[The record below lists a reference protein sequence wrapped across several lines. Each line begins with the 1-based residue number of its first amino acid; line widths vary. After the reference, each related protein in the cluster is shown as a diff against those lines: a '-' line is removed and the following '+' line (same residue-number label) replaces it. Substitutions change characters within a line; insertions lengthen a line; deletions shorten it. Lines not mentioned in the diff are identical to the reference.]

1 MSLLHIDFYSDVLR
15 IDCGMDVIY
24 PQNTTRTPLEL
35 RDVIK
40 PPYQVLYLLH
50 GIMRDH
56 TSWTRFTSI
65 ERYVMDMGLV
75 VVMPTTQ
82 RGFYLNQPNGYRYF
96 DFISKE
102 IPEIVQNMF
111 HVSTKREDTFVGGLS
126 MGGYGAVKLG
136 ILCPDKFSH
145 VISLSGGVNI
155 ETMYSADVSVLLE
168 NEALI
173 SFNNEN
179 PKGGENDNLAM
190 LKKQA
195 DKNVEFPKFFQ
206 ACGYDDGFYHDN
218 QKFYQEAKQY
228 LDITYLE
235 EPGAHTWDFWDRNIQ
250 RALDWLPIK
259 QRAAK
264 DERDFVV

>member
-1 MSLLHIDFYSDVLR
+1 MALMHIDFYSDVLR

-24 PQNTTRTPLEL
+24 PQNTTRTPAEL

-40 PPYQVLYLLH
+40 PPYQVLYLFH

-82 RGFYLNQPNGYRYF
+82 RGMYINQPNGYRYF
-96 DFISKE
+96 DFFSQE
-102 IPEIVQNMF
+102 LPDIVEKMF
-111 HVSTKREDTFVGGLS
+111 HISTKREDTFVGGLS
-126 MGGYGAVKLG
+126 MGGYGAMKLG
-136 ILCPDKFSH
+136 ILCPEKFSH

-155 ETMYSADVSVLLE
+155 ETMYHSAEGVLLPCE
-168 NEALI
+168 PLMN
-173 SFNNEN
+173 FNNEN
-179 PKGGENDNLAM
+179 PRGGENDNLAM

-195 DKNVEFPKFFQ
+195 EKNLEFPKVFQ
-206 ACGYDDGFYHDN
+206 ACGFDDLFYQDN
-218 QKFYQEAKQY
+218 LAFYQEAKNY

-235 EPGAHTWDFWDRNIQ
+235 EAGAHTWEFWDRNIK
-250 RALDWLPIK
+250 RALDWLPIT
-259 QRAAK
+259 QRI
-264 DERDFVV
+264 EQYEQRFIV